1 MVRLILFVFVIAICL
16 AVAPVGR
23 PTVQTFIAT
32 PLPVPTIL
40 TCDALPSN
48 EQFAILAR
56 TDPIAMMQA
65 SLSRYSCEIRGYTC
79 TMQKQERLGGKLGL
93 EEVIRVAFR
102 DDPFAVLM
110 KWERGAGLATATLYA
125 RGENNGKMKVRSFI
139 GLNTDTDPTGR
150 MARQSSRFAITDSG
164 IYRGTL
170 RSHRVWSASR
180 DRGELKVAFAGTKTV
195 LACGNRLCHVIVR
208 TCDNPEIDNFS
219 LDEPDLRKVT
229 DFPLEA
235 LGKVTLMYDAETWL
249 QVGTEIQRPDG
260 SLLATYYFR
269 DIVLN
274 PTFDPQQFH
283 PSALS
288 KK

>member
-1 MVRLILFVFVIAICL
+1 MVRLLLLLLVIGICL
-16 AVAPVGR
+16 ALAPVGR
-23 PTVQTFIAT
+23 PTVQTVIAT
-32 PLPVPTIL
+32 PPPVPTIL

-48 EQFAILAR
+48 EQFAMLAR
-56 TDPIAMMQA
+56 TDPIAMMSA
-65 SLSRYSCEIRGYTC
+65 SLSRYSCEVRGYTC
-79 TMQKQERLGGKLGL
+79 VMQKQERLGGKLGPD
-93 EEVIRVAFR
+93 EIIRVAFR

-110 KWERGAGLATATLYA
+110 KWERGAGLATATLFA

-150 MARQSSRFAITDSG
+150 MARQSSRFTITDFG
-164 IYRGTL
+164 IWRGTL

-180 DRGELKVAFAGTKTV
+180 DRGELKVAFAGTKKV
-195 LACGNRLCHVIVR
+195 PACGNRLCHVIVR
-208 TCDNPEIDNFS
+208 TCDKPELDNFS
-219 LDEPDLRKVT
+219 LDEPDLRKAT

-260 SLLATYYFR
+260 SPLATYYFR

-274 PTFDPQQFH
+274 PKFDPQQFH
-283 PSALS
+283 PSALA